1 MNYEVRLRLKALA
14 ADFYHYLQVF
24 DEQVPFGKPGQRE
37 YHSETIAARK
47 DLGSAAAAIDD
58 ERFMQLLWETLL
70 AWGIGSRGSRLE
82 PYSDFCRAMRERKK
96 EISAL
101 DGLCI
106 DDPCLNV
113 DEVISRLWHLIET
126 MDIVTNHT
134 KLVAGFRCYGSQ
146 FQYGQRRFFEQAY
159 RGLAELARDVASG
172 QYVGDGWRTSRTK
185 VLDNALIAYC
195 QENRLSLA

>member
-14 ADFYHYLQVF
+14 ADFSHYLQVF
-24 DEQVPFGKPGQRE
+24 DERVPFGKPGQRE

-70 AWGIGSRGSRLE
+70 AWGIGSRGSRLV

-134 KLVAGFRCYGSQ
+134 KLVAGTKALHHVLPDLVMPMDRQYTRVFFRCYGS
-146 FQYGQRRFFEQAY
+146 
-159 RGLAELARDVASG
+159 
-172 QYVGDGWRTSRTK
+172 
-185 VLDNALIAYC
+185 
-195 QENRLSLA
+195 

>member
-14 ADFYHYLQVF
+14 ADFSHYLQVF
-24 DEQVPFGKPGQRE
+24 DERVPFGKPGQRE

-47 DLGSAAAAIDD
+47 NLGSAAAAIDD

-70 AWGIGSRGSRLE
+70 AWGIGSRGSRLV
-82 PYSDFCRAMRERKK
+82 PYSDFCRGMRERKK

-113 DEVISRLWHLIET
+113 DEVISRLWHLKLRPWTLWLTIQNLWPVPKLSIMCYRILSCPWTGSTPESFSG
-126 MDIVTNHT
+126 VTAASSST
-134 KLVAGFRCYGSQ
+134 GSAVSSSRPIAALPSS
-146 FQYGQRRFFEQAY
+146 RRMSPP
-159 RGLAELARDVASG
+159 AS
-172 QYVGDGWRTSRTK
+172 T
-185 VLDNALIAYC
+185 
-195 QENRLSLA
+195 